1 MTFEVWLRLS
11 AFLLVLLLCALFEWR
26 LPRRSWRFPK
36 HSRWLTNLTLTLLN
50 TVLARLTL
58 GAFAITAAIWA
69 SDQDIGLFNQVAA
82 PQWLILLIGAV
93 VLDAAV
99 WLQHRVTHRVP
110 LLWRLHRVHHTD
122 PELDV
127 TTALRFHP
135 VEIGLSL
142 LWKALVV
149 ILLGLTPAAVILFEL
164 LLSIS
169 AIFTHANLRL
179 PAGLDR
185 RLRWL
190 ICTPDMHRIHHS
202 VYQPETDSNYGFFL
216 SIWDRAFGSYR
227 HQPADGVEQMRLGL
241 LEFTEPRE
249 LTLGHLLLQPL
260 KNIKRINDNGPF
272 EKPDR
277 PVS

>member
-1 MTFEVWLRLS
+1 MTLEVWLRLS

-26 LPRRSWRFPK
+26 RPKRSWRCAKRP
-36 HSRWLTNLTLTLLN
+36 RWVTNLSLTLLN
-50 TVLARLTL
+50 TLLARLTL
-58 GAFAITAAIWA
+58 GAFAVTAAIWA
-69 SDQDIGLFNQVAA
+69 GEQSIGLFNHVSV
-82 PQWLILLIGAV
+82 PGWLVLLTGVV

-164 LLSIS
+164 LLSMS

-179 PAGLDR
+179 PPELDR

-227 HQPADGVEQMRLGL
+227 HQPAEGAEQMRLGL
-241 LEFTEPRE
+241 LEFADQRE
-249 LTLGHLLLQPL
+249 LTLKHLLLQPL
-260 KNIKRINDNGPF
+260 KNVKRIDDHGPF
-272 EKPDR
+272 SPPDR
-277 PVS
+277 PAH

>member
-11 AFLLVLLLCALFEWR
+11 AFLWVLLLCALFEWR
-26 LPRRSWRFPK
+26 MPRRSWRFPK
-36 HSRWLTNLTLTLLN
+36 RSRWLTNLTLTLLN

-69 SDQDIGLFNQVAA
+69 GDQDIGLFNQVAA
-82 PQWLILLIGAV
+82 PQWLILLTGVV

-149 ILLGLTPAAVILFEL
+149 ILLGLTPAAVIL
-164 LLSIS
+164 
-169 AIFTHANLRL
+169 
-179 PAGLDR
+179 
-185 RLRWL
+185 
-190 ICTPDMHRIHHS
+190 
-202 VYQPETDSNYGFFL
+202 V
-216 SIWDRAFGSYR
+216 
-227 HQPADGVEQMRLGL
+227 
-241 LEFTEPRE
+241 
-249 LTLGHLLLQPL
+249 
-260 KNIKRINDNGPF
+260 
-272 EKPDR
+272 
-277 PVS
+277 